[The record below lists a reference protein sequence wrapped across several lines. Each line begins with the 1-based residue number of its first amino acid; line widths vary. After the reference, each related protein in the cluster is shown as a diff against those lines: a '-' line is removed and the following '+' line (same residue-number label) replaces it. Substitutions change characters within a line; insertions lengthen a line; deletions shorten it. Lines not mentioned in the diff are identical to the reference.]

1 MRNSSQH
8 KSSQPSDPFGACY
21 WGAITRYLGWLGVA
35 CLIAGFRAG
44 PVMLLVWL
52 AAAYA
57 LTREPEPPS
66 QKPLSRSC
74 NRSKRRRC

>member
-1 MRNSSQH
+1 MRNSPQL
-8 KSSQPSDPFGACY
+8 KNSQPSDPFDASY
-21 WGAITRYLGWLGVA
+21 WAAITRYLGWLGVA

-52 AAAYA
+52 AVAYV

-66 QKPLSRSC
+66 QKPLTRPC
-74 NRSKRRRC
+74 NASKRRRC